1 MSILDN
7 TAKPPYWWDNVH
19 KRTVVGLHST
29 SAKLN
34 QEAMVEVA
42 RLRVWIAGPCR
53 LQGAIIISRKFAIN
67 EMFAERYTMLS
78 FHVLKG
84 TPATCMMQKW
94 LELRKAWW

>member
-1 MSILDN
+1 M
-7 TAKPPYWWDNVH
+7 H

-29 SAKLN
+29 SPNLN
-34 QEAMVEVA
+34 QEAIVEVA
-42 RLRVWIAGPCR
+42 RTRVCIAGPCR
-53 LQGAIIISRKFAIN
+53 RLQSAIVISRKFAIK
-67 EMFAERYTMLS
+67 EMFAEQYTMLS